1 LRFFVFLRS
10 LRCLLLIDMNKPKI
24 ILIGGGGHCRSCIDV
39 IESENRFEIAGIVE
53 KDNTKRPPVL
63 GYPVLGS
70 DQNLAAYLDIA
81 EFALVTV
88 GQLEDSESRVNLFAL
103 AQNLGFKLPTI
114 LSPHAVVSPHSE
126 MGAGSIVMHHA
137 VVNAGAKI
145 GQNCILNSKS
155 LVEHDARVGDHCHI
169 STGAILNGDVRV
181 GDRSFIGSNAVVVQ
195 GVTIPPDSFIKA
207 SALIKRNH

>member
-1 LRFFVFLRS
+1 
-10 LRCLLLIDMNKPKI
+10 MNKPKI

-39 IESENRFEIAGIVE
+39 IEAENRFEIVGIVE
-53 KDNTKRPPVL
+53 KDDGERPPVL

-70 DQNLAAYLDIA
+70 DQNLADYRDIA

-88 GQLEDSESRVNLFAL
+88 GQLEYSELRVNLFNL
-103 AQNLGFKLPTI
+103 AQNLGFKLPVI
-114 LSPHAVVSPHSE
+114 ISPHAVVSPHSE

-155 LVEHDARVGDHCHI
+155 LVEHDARVSDHCHI

-181 GDRSFIGSNAVVVQ
+181 GERSFIGSNAVVVQ
-195 GVTIPPDSFIKA
+195 GATIPKDSFVKA
-207 SALIKRNH
+207 ASLVKPVL